1 MGINT
6 GDLLQIIDNQTYL
19 GEDLMNVYY
28 YRWFSL
34 PVTDPAAYT
43 GLLNS
48 FDEIV
53 IDNVIKAQ
61 NEFLEHTTLSIRNLS
76 NNLDYAEMTVA
87 KDGLL
92 DVDPANCL
100 QSYVTL
106 GFQMIR
112 DSLATRNGYKRFSGL
127 IESQV
132 EGNTY
137 VGSLDP
143 IGDIIGGLQGFLYNG
158 VVATAAPII
167 VKRPIDPPV
176 GTSYVYS
183 SVSSVLFKGLGT
195 QNSRKP

>member
-1 MGINT
+1 VGAAL
-6 GDLLQIIDNQTYL
+6 GDLIQIIDNQTYL

-28 YRWFSL
+28 FRWFSA
-34 PVTDPAAYT
+34 PSVDNTVYT
-43 GLLNS
+43 ALLNS

-53 IDNVIKAQ
+53 IDKVIQAQ
-61 NEFLEHTTLSIRNLS
+61 NEYVTHTTLSIRNLS
-76 NNLDYAEMTVA
+76 NNLDYAEMTIA

-92 DVDPANCL
+92 DVDPANTL

-106 GFQMIR
+106 GFQLIR
-112 DSLATRNGYKRFSGL
+112 DSLATRNGYKRISGL

-132 EGNTY
+132 EGNDF
-137 VGSLDP
+137 VGSLTY
-143 IGDIIGGLQGFLYNG
+143 IGDIISAMQANLYVG
-158 VVATAAPII
+158 VIQVAAPVI

-183 SVSSVLFKGLGT
+183 SVQSVLFKGLGT